1 MYRSYEKKN
10 LFVSTAVHGKMF
22 LVTKIL
28 KIYELSM
35 LLNTKTMNV
44 LSDIRR
50 PLDYLEHQRPN
61 MSTGKTSLRTKTC
74 KILIFIIAM
83 KRFSG
88 YLKRPEILETVY
100 SVEVSYNC
108 AKRAELFTFL

>member
-1 MYRSYEKKN
+1 MCTEVIRKKN

-35 LLNTKTMNV
+35 LPKTKRMNV

-61 MSTGKTSLRTKTC
+61 MSTGKTSLR
-74 KILIFIIAM
+74 KIRIKF
-83 KRFSG
+83 
-88 YLKRPEILETVY
+88 
-100 SVEVSYNC
+100 C
-108 AKRAELFTFL
+108 ASI